1 MDTLSKTTFTPL
13 TAKDIKS
20 LCIQTAETA
29 VKSGQLKKF
38 TSIDLWN
45 IQRGRRNIYKRA
57 NCCIL

>member
-1 MDTLSKTTFTPL
+1 MNTLSKTAFTPL
-13 TAKDIKS
+13 TEKDIKS
-20 LCIQTAETA
+20 LCSQTAETA
-29 VKSGQLKKF
+29 VKSAQLKKF